1 MATNNNNA
9 THAVFGA
16 SSGQGRGAGVMSVHA
31 ASVVNLAAFRAR
43 TERNAP
49 SHVGDARVLSM
60 ADYGAESIEKRRNLV
75 RHKLLATVCDPDD
88 APVAYVA
95 AFMHGDGRCTIAGDG
110 VEREFAGMLSD
121 GLSALM
127 GKLERHGAGLPV
139 TR

>member
-1 MATNNNNA
+1 MATNNNIA
-9 THAVFGA
+9 THAAFGTFA
-16 SSGQGRGAGVMSVHA
+16 GQGRGAGVMSAHT

-49 SHVGDARVLSM
+49 SHVGGARVLSM
-60 ADYGAESIEKRRNLV
+60 ADYGAENIEKRRNLV

-139 TR
+139 TG

>member
-9 THAVFGA
+9 TRAVFGA
-16 SSGQGRGAGVMSVHA
+16 CSAQGRGASVLSAHT

-43 TERNAP
+43 RERNVP

-60 ADYGAESIEKRRNLV
+60 ADYGAETIEKRRNLV
-75 RHKLLATVCDPDD
+75 RHKLLTTVCDPDD

-139 TR
+139 TG